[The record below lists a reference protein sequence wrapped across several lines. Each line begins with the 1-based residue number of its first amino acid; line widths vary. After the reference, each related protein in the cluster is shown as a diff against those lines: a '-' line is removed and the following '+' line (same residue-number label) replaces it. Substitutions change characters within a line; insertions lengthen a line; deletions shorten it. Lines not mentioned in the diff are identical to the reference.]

1 MPDCEHIP
9 EIYNL
14 DVKHTN
20 QEALKKEQKRERFF
34 CLVGVKYFI
43 DGLWCSLPFRS

>member
-1 MPDCEHIP
+1 MPDGERTP

-20 QEALKKEQKRERFF
+20 QEALKK
-34 CLVGVKYFI
+34 VKLI
-43 DGLWCSLPFRS
+43 RNILQVTTITGNSVWVMPIMV

>member
-1 MPDCEHIP
+1 MPDGEHIP

-20 QEALKKEQKRERFF
+20 QEALKK
-34 CLVGVKYFI
+34 VKLI
-43 DGLWCSLPFRS
+43 RNILQVTTITGNSVWVMPIMV